1 MLRSYKNEQ
10 KSDLSMFKTRNSF
23 KIKGLEV
30 FKSHGTDDQMAKY
43 LDKLS
48 RLIGENIEFLE
59 NRNIRFKNA
68 ELDIDNALE
77 AITASIRG

>member
-1 MLRSYKNEQ
+1 
-10 KSDLSMFKTRNSF
+10 
-23 KIKGLEV
+23 
-30 FKSHGTDDQMAKY
+30 MAKY